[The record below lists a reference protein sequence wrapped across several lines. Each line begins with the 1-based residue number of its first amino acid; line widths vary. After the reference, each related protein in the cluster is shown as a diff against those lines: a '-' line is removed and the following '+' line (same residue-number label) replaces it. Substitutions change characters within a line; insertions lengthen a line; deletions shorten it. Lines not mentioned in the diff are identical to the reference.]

1 MEFVY
6 ISKSGKSY
14 SYKKTVLY
22 NKKIALNDAIEQGYI
37 QNKSKWA
44 LKDFVKKKIKK
55 IMATIIKNCTCE
67 CKFQDEMYGKSNRVY
82 NLLGETTKGRC
93 TVCGKEQ

>member
-6 ISKSGKSY
+6 TSKSGKSY

-44 LKDFVKKKIKK
+44 LKDFVNK
-55 IMATIIKNCTCE
+55 
-67 CKFQDEMYGKSNRVY
+67 
-82 NLLGETTKGRC
+82 
-93 TVCGKEQ
+93 